1 MGIDINIIK
10 KGQDATYEDWRNEF
24 YRYYDNCEISDKIQR
39 INDEIKSMGRPDDL
53 NEFGFAP
60 FKEDIKKCVNIRIR
74 LSEISRL
81 LHNLKSNVKMIYD
94 NMVFFLRTEPR
105 ISGKTKEDRKKNAE
119 LESLKEFFLL
129 KSLENSC
136 EKIEELKEVYKI
148 KYEAVS
154 RALSIVDYERK
165 QISRES

>member
-1 MGIDINIIK
+1 MAIDINIIK

-24 YRYYDNCEISDKIQR
+24 YRYYESCEISDKIKR
-39 INDEIKSMGRPDDL
+39 INDEVKCMGRPSNL

-60 FKEDIKKCVNIRIR
+60 FKEDIKKCVNMRVR

-81 LHNLKSNVKMIYD
+81 LHNLKSNLKIIYD
-94 NMVFFLRTEPR
+94 NMVFFLRMEPR
-105 ISGKTKEDRKKNAE
+105 ISGRTKEDRKKNAE
-119 LESLKEFFLL
+119 IESLKEFLLL
-129 KSLENSC
+129 KNLENSY
-136 EKIEELKEVYKI
+136 EKVEELKEVYKI